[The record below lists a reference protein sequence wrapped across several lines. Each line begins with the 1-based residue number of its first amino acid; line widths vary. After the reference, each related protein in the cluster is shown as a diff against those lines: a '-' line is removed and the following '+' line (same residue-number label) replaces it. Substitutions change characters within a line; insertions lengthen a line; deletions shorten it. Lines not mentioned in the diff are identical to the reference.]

1 MCLFYLQIAGW
12 VWSPN
17 LERRNV
23 NYKRAKMLNESNKGI
38 LLDEGI
44 SADEYR
50 ESYFKHFVA
59 KSHLCV
65 VVKSFRR
72 SDLDPKIGEYFEAER
87 F

>member
-1 MCLFYLQIAGW
+1 
-12 VWSPN
+12 
-17 LERRNV
+17 
-23 NYKRAKMLNESNKGI
+23 MLNESNKGI
-38 LLDEGI
+38 LLDDGI
-44 SADEYR
+44 SADMNLPDEYT

-59 KSHLCV
+59 ESHFGV

>member
-1 MCLFYLQIAGW
+1 
-12 VWSPN
+12 
-17 LERRNV
+17 
-23 NYKRAKMLNESNKGI
+23 MLNESNKGI

-59 KSHLCV
+59 KSHFGV

-72 SDLDPKIGEYFEAER
+72 SDLDPKIVEYFEVLICNSIALEKC
-87 F
+87 